1 MRWVLLAVSLGL
13 GGCVTAAR
21 PPVSEPPLQG
31 EGAVYVYLAPI
42 PREGLG
48 LEFSLK
54 GLGAVGEGGLV
65 VPLQIAL
72 PAITAADPRRSERL
86 LATGRLPPGRYS
98 GLQVSAASAS
108 LSGGEGVPKLVVGEE
123 PVRIEVT
130 FDARSGQAV
139 VLTLAFDPRR
149 SVQGGVEFTPRFTG
163 AVPARTPPTML
174 GACTNTRTN
183 DVTLFDS
190 WTKAVTSVVVVGRSP
205 HGLVLD
211 PVAARG
217 WVALSGQD
225 QLDVV
230 DLSRAESVSRIPMRG
245 GDEPRAMQML
255 PDRRTLLVANHRSQ
269 TASFVD
275 AFSTQELARVPV
287 GEAPWSITLQRG
299 GNRAF
304 VLNRRS
310 NNLTIIDLGTR
321 QSIGSVPT
329 DPEPL
334 FGQVSRDGR
343 RLYVIHAG
351 SPFMTEYALPAMTI
365 TRKIRVGLGATAIK
379 LDSRT
384 DLLYI
389 GHEEVGRLEVYDP
402 LSSLPVDAF
411 DLPGWVSHMAID
423 DPQDQLFALMPG
435 LRAIAVIDLT
445 SRRVLSVIEVSGNP
459 YEVKLAAERN

>member
-1 MRWVLLAVSLGL
+1 M
-13 GGCVTAAR
+13 
-21 PPVSEPPLQG
+21 
-31 EGAVYVYLAPI
+31 
-42 PREGLG
+42 
-48 LEFSLK
+48 
-54 GLGAVGEGGLV
+54 
-65 VPLQIAL
+65 
-72 PAITAADPRRSERL
+72 
-86 LATGRLPPGRYS
+86 
-98 GLQVSAASAS
+98 
-108 LSGGEGVPKLVVGEE
+108 
-123 PVRIEVT
+123 
-130 FDARSGQAV
+130 
-139 VLTLAFDPRR
+139 
-149 SVQGGVEFTPRFTG
+149 
-163 AVPARTPPTML
+163 
-174 GACTNTRTN
+174 
-183 DVTLFDS
+183 
-190 WTKAVTSVVVVGRSP
+190 
-205 HGLVLD
+205 
-211 PVAARG
+211 
-217 WVALSGQD
+217 ALSGQD
-225 QLDVV
+225 QIDVV

-255 PDRRTLLVANHRSQ
+255 PDRRTLLVANFRSQ

-321 QSIGSVPT
+321 QAIGSVPT

-334 FGQVSRDGR
+334 FGQVSRDGK

-402 LSSLPVDAF
+402 FSALPVDAF

-435 LRAIAVIDLT
+435 AARHRGDRPDEPEGAVGDRRLGQPVRGQAGGGAEL
-445 SRRVLSVIEVSGNP
+445 SR
-459 YEVKLAAERN
+459 